1 MANQEVEAF
10 KQLLAAG
17 AAESEGQE
25 RTLAD
30 MRNGYEQLGGAFPIA
45 DDVQIEAV
53 SADGVSSQF
62 TNISGT
68 TSDSVLFYLHGG
80 GYVIGSLTT
89 HQSLV
94 ADICRAAGIKGLAV
108 DYELAPEGQFPC
120 ALRDAVKA
128 YQWLLSTGVKAEN
141 IVIAGDSAGGGLTV
155 ATLVK
160 LRDQNIA
167 LPGAAILLSP
177 WADLTHTSDSMDS
190 RAEEDPMVSR
200 ESLAMMADMYLAGAD
215 PKNPEAS
222 PVFSDLTGLPPM
234 LIQVGTAEVLLDDSR
249 LLTKNAKAA
258 GVDVTLQEWDEM
270 VHVFPH
276 YAPIISDGR
285 KAIDQMGEFI
295 RAKLG

>member
-10 KQLLAAG
+10 KELLAAG
-17 AAESEGQE
+17 AIGDGEE
-25 RTLAD
+25 RSLED
-30 MRNGYEQLGGAFPIA
+30 MRGGYEQLGGAFPIA
-45 DDVQIEAV
+45 DDVSIEEF
-53 SADGVSSQF
+53 SADGVSARF
-62 TNISGT
+62 TNIGDNA
-68 TSDSVLFYLHGG
+68 SDSILFYLHGG

-94 ADICRAAGIKGLAV
+94 ADISRAGGVKGFAI

-120 ALRDAVKA
+120 ATRDAVKA
-128 YQWLLSTGVKAEN
+128 YQWLLGTGVKAEN

-160 LRDQNIA
+160 LRDQNIP

-200 ESLAMMADMYLAGAD
+200 ESLNMMADMYLAGAD
-215 PKNPEAS
+215 RKNPEAS
-222 PVFSDLTGLPPM
+222 PVFADLTGLPPM

-249 LLTKNAKAA
+249 LLAKNAKAA
-258 GVDVTLQEWDEM
+258 GVDVTLQEWEEM

-276 YAPIISDGR
+276 YAPIISDGK
-285 KAIDQMGEFI
+285 KAIDQMGDFI
-295 RAKLG
+295 RTHLN

>member
-1 MANQEVEAF
+1 MANPEVEAF

-17 AAESEGQE
+17 MADDTEE
-25 RTLAD
+25 RTLTD
-30 MRNGYEQLGGAFPIA
+30 MRDGYEQIGGAFPIG
-45 DDVQIEAV
+45 DDVRIEPV
-53 SADGVSSQF
+53 SADGISSQF
-62 TNISGT
+62 TYIGDT

-94 ADICRAAGIKGLAV
+94 ADISRAAGIKGFAV

-128 YQWLLSTGVKAEN
+128 YQWLLGTGVDAKN

-155 ATLVK
+155 STLVK
-160 LRDQNIA
+160 LRDQNIP
-167 LPGAAILLSP
+167 LPSAAILLSP
-177 WADLTHTSDSMDS
+177 WADLTHSSDSMDS

-200 ESLAMMADMYLAGAD
+200 ESLTMMADMYLAGAD

-222 PVFSDLTGLPPM
+222 PVFSDLTGLPPI

-249 LLTKNAKAA
+249 LLAKNAKAA
-258 GVDVTLQEWDEM
+258 GVDVTLQEWEEM

-276 YAPIISDGR
+276 YAPIISDGK
-285 KAIDQMGEFI
+285 KAIDQMGDFI
-295 RAKLG
+295 RTHLG

>member
-17 AAESEGQE
+17 AAAEGEE

-30 MRNGYEQLGGAFPIA
+30 MRNGYEQIGGAFPIG
-45 DDVQIEAV
+45 DDVRIEPV
-53 SADGVSSQF
+53 SADGISSQF
-62 TNISGT
+62 TSIGDT

-94 ADICRAAGIKGLAV
+94 ADISRAAGIKGFAV

-128 YQWLLSTGVKAEN
+128 YQWLLGTGVDAKN

-160 LRDQNIA
+160 LRDQNIP
-167 LPGAAILLSP
+167 LPSAAILLSP
-177 WADLTHTSDSMDS
+177 WADLTHSSDSMDS

-200 ESLAMMADMYLAGAD
+200 ESLTMMADMYLAGAD

-222 PVFSDLTGLPPM
+222 PVFSDLTGLPPV

-249 LLTKNAKAA
+249 LLAKNAKAA
-258 GVDVTLQEWDEM
+258 GVDVTLQEWEEM

-276 YAPIISDGR
+276 YAPIISDGK
-285 KAIDQMGEFI
+285 KAIDQMGDFI
-295 RAKLG
+295 RTHLG

>member
-1 MANQEVEAF
+1 MANQEVETF
-10 KQLLAAG
+10 KALLAAG
-17 AAESEGQE
+17 AAPEGVE

-30 MRNGYEQLGGAFPIA
+30 MRNGYEQIGGAFPIG
-45 DDVQIEAV
+45 DDVSIEPV

-62 TNISGT
+62 TTIGDT
-68 TSDSVLFYLHGG
+68 QSDSVLFYLHGG

-94 ADICRAAGIKGLAV
+94 ADISRAAGIKGFAI

-120 ALRDAVKA
+120 ATRDAVKA
-128 YQWLLSTGVKAEN
+128 YQWLLGTGVKAEN

-160 LRDQNIA
+160 LRDQNIP
-167 LPGAAILLSP
+167 LPSAAILLSP

-200 ESLAMMADMYLAGAD
+200 ESLNMMAGMYLAGAD
-215 PKNPEAS
+215 TKNPEAS
-222 PVFSDLTGLPPM
+222 PVFADLTGLPPM

-249 LLTKNAKAA
+249 LLAKNAKAA
-258 GVDVTLQEWDEM
+258 GVEVTLQEWEEM

-276 YAPIISDGR
+276 YAPIISDGK
-285 KAIDQMGEFI
+285 KAIEQMGNFI
-295 RAKLG
+295 RTHLG